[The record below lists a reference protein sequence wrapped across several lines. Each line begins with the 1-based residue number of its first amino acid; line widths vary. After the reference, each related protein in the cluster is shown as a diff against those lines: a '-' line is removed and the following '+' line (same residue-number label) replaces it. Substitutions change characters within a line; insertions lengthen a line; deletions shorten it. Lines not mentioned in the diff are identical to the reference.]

1 MITDDEKLQSVK
13 FAIEQRKFFADLTT
27 AFRLFNGFYEGY
39 PGLVID
45 RYGET
50 LVIFDH
56 GKLGEANDII
66 QHIGQW
72 AMEALDGITSVLLKQ
87 RQGSDPEMVNGI
99 LIEGSDVTQSIREFN
114 VSYALDLQLNQDTSF
129 YLDTRNLRRWL
140 LDHSEGL
147 QVLNTFAYTGSLG
160 VAAGMGNASM
170 VIQTDLNKNFLEIA
184 QKSWD
189 INHLDPGR
197 SKIITSDYFKVTGKM
212 RHEERLFGCV
222 IMDPPYFSTTEA
234 GRVDLQRDVSRLI
247 NKVRPLVAH
256 QGWLILINN
265 ALFLSGEA
273 FMKEL
278 KSLCKSPYLSF
289 ERIIPVPPDVTGYPN
304 TILDAPPVNPAPF
317 NHPTKIAILRV
328 FRKDE
333 QK

>member
-1 MITDDEKLQSVK
+1 MITDDEKFQSVK
-13 FAIEQRKFFADLTT
+13 FAIEQRKLSTDLTT
-27 AFRLFNGFYEGY
+27 AFRLFNGFYEGC

-56 GKLGEANDII
+56 GKPGEANEII
-66 QHIGQW
+66 QQIGQW
-72 AMEALDGITSVLLKQ
+72 EIEALEGIKSVLLKQ
-87 RQGSDPEMVNGI
+87 RQGPGQAMVNGI
-99 LIEGSDVTQSIREFN
+99 LTQGRDVTQSIREFE
-114 VSYALDLQLNQDTSF
+114 VSYALDLQINQDASF

-160 VAAGMGNASM
+160 VAAGMGEASM
-170 VIQTDLNKNFLEIA
+170 VIQTDLNEYFLEIA

-189 INHLDPGR
+189 LNHLDPGR
-197 SKIITSDYFKVTGKM
+197 SKIITGDFFRVIGKM
-212 RHEERLFGCV
+212 RTAGRLFGCV
-222 IMDPPYFSTTEA
+222 ILDPPYFSTTEA

-265 ALFLSGEA
+265 ALFLSGDAYME
-273 FMKEL
+273 EL

-317 NHPTKIAILRV
+317 NHPTKIAILQA
-328 FRKDE
+328 FRKD
-333 QK
+333 KRK

>member
-1 MITDDEKLQSVK
+1 MITNDEKFQSVK

-56 GKLGEANDII
+56 GKPGEANDII
-66 QHIGQW
+66 QQIGRW

-87 RQGSDPEMVNGI
+87 RQGSDAEMVNGI
-99 LIEGSDVTQSIREFN
+99 LIEGSDVTQSIREFD
-114 VSYALDLQLNQDTSF
+114 VSYALDLQLNQDASI

-170 VIQTDLNKNFLEIA
+170 VIQTDLNENFLEIA

-197 SKIITSDYFKVTGKM
+197 NKIITGDYFKVTGKM

-273 FMKEL
+273 FMMEL

-304 TILDAPPVNPAPF
+304 TILDAPPANPAPF

>member
-1 MITDDEKLQSVK
+1 MPTDDGKFQRVK
-13 FAIEQRKFFADLTT
+13 FAIEQREFFTDLTT

-56 GKLGEANDII
+56 GKPGEADEII
-66 QHIGQW
+66 QQIGRW
-72 AMEALDGITSVLLKQ
+72 AVEVLDGITSVLLKQ
-87 RQGSDPEMVNGI
+87 RQGAERVKGI
-99 LIEGSDVTQSIREFN
+99 LIEGNDVTQSIREFD
-114 VSYALDLQLNQDTSF
+114 VSYALNLRLNQDASF

-170 VIQTDLNKNFLEIA
+170 VIQTDLNESFLEIA
-184 QKSWD
+184 QTSWD
-189 INHLDPGR
+189 INHLDPNR
-197 SKIITSDYFKVTGKM
+197 SKVITADFFRVTGKM
-212 RHEERLFGCV
+212 RREERLFDCV
-222 IMDPPYFSTTEA
+222 ILDPPYFSTTEA
-234 GRVDLQRDVSRLI
+234 GRVDLQRDISRLI

-289 ERIIPVPPDVTGYPN
+289 ERIIPVPPDVTGTPN
-304 TILDAPPVNPAPF
+304 TILDTPPVNPAPF

-328 FRKDE
+328 FRNDK

>member
-1 MITDDEKLQSVK
+1 MITDDEKFQCVK
-13 FAIEQRKFFADLTT
+13 FAIEQRKFSTDLTT
-27 AFRLFNGFYEGY
+27 AFRLFNGFYEGC

-50 LVIFDH
+50 LVIFDY
-56 GKLGEANDII
+56 GKLGEANEII
-66 QHIGQW
+66 QQIGQW
-72 AMEALDGITSVLLKQ
+72 AMKALDGITSVLLKQ
-87 RQGSDPEMVNGI
+87 RQGSNTMMVNGV
-99 LIEGSDVTQSIREFN
+99 LIGGKEVTESIKEFDI
-114 VSYALDLQLNQDTSF
+114 SYALDLQLNQDASF

-160 VAAGMGNASM
+160 VAAGMGKASM
-170 VIQTDLNKNFLEIA
+170 VIQTDLNKSFLEIA

-189 INHLDPGR
+189 LNNLDPDK
-197 SKIITSDYFKVTGKM
+197 SKIITGDFFRVIGKM
-212 RHEERLFGCV
+212 RTAGRLFGCV
-222 IMDPPYFSTTEA
+222 ILDPPYFSTTEA
-234 GRVDLQRDVSRLI
+234 GRVDLQGDFSRLI

-304 TILDAPPVNPAPF
+304 TIVDTPPVNPAPF

-333 QK
+333 RK